1 MSGKITNTFSTT
13 VILSNKWDLTH
24 VTSFQSTTTLCQYS
38 TLMGG
43 SVALLVQPRPLL
55 SEPVP
60 GKFRSRVSSTRSQ
73 ALATLHH
80 GEPKKKMNLYIQQ
93 EIFDLYVLFIFYDLI
108 VIKWEISV

>member
-38 TLMGG
+38 TLIGG

-60 GKFRSRVSSTRSQ
+60 GKFHKTSGFGNPPSWGT
-73 ALATLHH
+73 
-80 GEPKKKMNLYIQQ
+80 KKKYEFVYPTRN
-93 EIFDLYVLFIFYDLI
+93 F
-108 VIKWEISV
+108 